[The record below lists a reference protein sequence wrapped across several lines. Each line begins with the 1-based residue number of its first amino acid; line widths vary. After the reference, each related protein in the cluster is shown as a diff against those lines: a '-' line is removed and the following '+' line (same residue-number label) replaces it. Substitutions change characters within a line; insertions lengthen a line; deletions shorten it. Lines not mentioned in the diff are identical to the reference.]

1 MIADLFNTTEELVES
16 LKDGKVDGILVD
28 MYVPTKRKELFNGT
42 WFEMVELIK
51 CQSLH
56 GIVLKHE
63 AVMLAKVIEEMVS
76 EDNVQSKFLM
86 DGKEDEEEEEVCY
99 SQLEPKVQDS

>member
-1 MIADLFNTTEELVES
+1 MES

-63 AVMLAKVIEEMVS
+63 AVKLAKVIEEMVS

-86 DGKEDEEEEEVCY
+86 DGKEDKEEEEVCY
-99 SQLEPKVQDS
+99 NQLEPKVQDS